1 MIIPGS
7 EPSMRRTCALVL
19 LVSLGAVG
27 CGGDPEVVVEATLA
41 RQDAAA
47 APVPDMPVRLLPY
60 NRDSIIAGLR
70 QKAAKPEPQVPPA
83 LLARIDS
90 LQRATRA
97 RAGDTLNVARERTLR
112 TLRAQVDSIRAARQ
126 EWSAETL
133 KGFNEAVQARLENLG
148 GVQELADTTN
158 ADGRVTFRAPEG
170 QWWVF
175 ARYLLPD
182 RELYWNVPLRIRERP
197 STVRLTAENAEAR
210 PVR

>member
-1 MIIPGS
+1 
-7 EPSMRRTCALVL
+7 MRRTCALFL

-41 RQDAAA
+41 RQGAAA

-158 ADGRVTFRAPEG
+158 ADGRVAFRAPEG